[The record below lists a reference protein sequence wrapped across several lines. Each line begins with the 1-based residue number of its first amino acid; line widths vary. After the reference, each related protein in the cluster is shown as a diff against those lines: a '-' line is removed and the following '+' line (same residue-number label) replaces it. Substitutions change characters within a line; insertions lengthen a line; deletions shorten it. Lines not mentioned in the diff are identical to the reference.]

1 MALYHHTA
9 IMMQLNETR
18 RGHMLTNGLSNNEI
32 QRYAPSVFAQAPSS
46 KQSER
51 YAFIPTI
58 NVVEAMRAA
67 NWSVVKASESR
78 TRDELR
84 KGYTKHMLR
93 FRANDSRLTAVG
105 DSLLEV
111 VLINSHD
118 GSSQYSLQAGVFRL
132 VCSNGMVV
140 ADSLLDAIKI
150 RHTGNVIDMVI
161 DGSSRILENAPIVNE
176 TIQAWKQ
183 IDLKPTEQLILA
195 NAARTLRFDESSPIT
210 AAQLLNPRR
219 HADNG
224 SDLWS
229 AFNRIQEHVIKGGDR
244 ARDYAADNGRGRNVR
259 SREVKSISGNVNL
272 NKAVWTLA
280 AQMAKLKAAA

>member
-1 MALYHHTA
+1 
-9 IMMQLNETR
+9 
-18 RGHMLTNGLSNNEI
+18 MLSRQPMSNDEI
-32 QRYAPSVFAQAPSS
+32 QHYAPSVFAGQPSAR
-46 KQSER
+46 QSER

-67 NWSVVKASESR
+67 NWAVVQASQSS

-93 FRANDSRLTAVG
+93 FRANDGRLTAVG

-176 TIQAWKQ
+176 TIQQWKQ
-183 IDLKPTEQLILA
+183 IELKSAEQLILA
-195 NAARTLRFDESSPIT
+195 NAAHSLRFDETSPIT
-210 AAQLLNPRR
+210 PAQLLQPKRY
-219 HADNG
+219 ADNG

-229 AFNRIQEHVIKGGDR
+229 TFNRIQEHVIKGGDR
-244 ARDYAADNGRGRNVR
+244 ARDYTADNGRGRNVR

-280 AQMAKLKAAA
+280 AEMAAIKAAA